1 MCYSDLKNHESWFGQ
16 RAPDHIL
23 FGLES
28 LDNWLPALSEGPQ
41 WPDLLLYYA
50 PTRRLKHLAMLSH
63 RSQPL
68 PDILRLPTQRM
79 IRLGEHLEFTGD
91 PTFLAVDIRYTW
103 FGYLLSIIFK
113 PPEVNLRLEYSDGR
127 DEIYRL
133 IPAIAR
139 AGFVASPVVKST
151 SDFIALALGEKR
163 ESEATTVPTAG
174 AIEVSWLGSLAYKN
188 NVLVTFRTI
197 DRTILRAAR
206 PAGLNMQDIPR
217 AIEVR

>member
-1 MCYSDLKNHESWFGQ
+1 
-16 RAPDHIL
+16 
-23 FGLES
+23 
-28 LDNWLPALSEGPQ
+28 
-41 WPDLLLYYA
+41 
-50 PTRRLKHLAMLSH
+50 MLSH

-174 AIEVSWLGSLAYKN
+174 AIEVSWLGSLAHKN
-188 NVLVTFRTI
+188 KVLVTFRTI